1 MQVKFRMI
9 HPEAKMPVYATS
21 GSACFDFFSIE
32 NTEITKGSPKVLRTG
47 IEMEI
52 PEGYVMMLFSRSG
65 HGFKNNI
72 RLSNCTGIIDSD
84 FRQEIKIKLIQDVNN
99 TNESFKVLTND
110 RIGQGI
116 ILPYPQITFEEVY
129 ELSVT
134 ERKSGFGSTGR

>member
-1 MQVKFRMI
+1 MQVKFRKI

-32 NTEITKGSPKVLRTG
+32 DEEILYGTPKVFRTG
-47 IEMEI
+47 IEVEI

-72 RLSNCTGIIDSD
+72 RLSNCIGIIDSD

-116 ILPYPQITFEEVY
+116 ILPYPEITFEEVE

-134 ERKSGFGSTGR
+134 ERLGGFGHTGR